1 MRKRANNM
9 PLLKDSYFARFAIS
23 PPSQKILHLQREV
36 SGMWLTSLGDTAGS
50 VTLWKQVDG
59 LDFIIA
65 AAMNFAPK
73 ELTPMN
79 RPNGF
84 ASELLLFF
92 REHKRRW
99 LIPILL
105 TFYVLGIVLS
115 LLFVGVG

>member
-1 MRKRANNM
+1 
-9 PLLKDSYFARFAIS
+9 
-23 PPSQKILHLQREV
+23 
-36 SGMWLTSLGDTAGS
+36 
-50 VTLWKQVDG
+50 
-59 LDFIIA
+59 
-65 AAMNFAPK
+65 
-73 ELTPMN
+73 MN

-92 REHKRRW
+92 REHKRWW